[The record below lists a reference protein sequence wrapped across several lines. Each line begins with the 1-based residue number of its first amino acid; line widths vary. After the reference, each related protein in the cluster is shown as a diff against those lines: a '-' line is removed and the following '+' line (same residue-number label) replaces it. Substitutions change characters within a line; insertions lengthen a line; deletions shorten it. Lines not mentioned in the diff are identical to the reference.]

1 MKKIINIAWKDI
13 KNRFTSISE
22 ILFYLVLPVFFIFM
36 LGGGFEKFGSDQEL
50 PRLAVVDED
59 QSTLSIELVTTL
71 MNSQVV
77 EVETLSLAGA
87 VSALV
92 DEQIDAYLQIPTGFG
107 GQLLAGESTELELR
121 ALEDMQDARAAEQEA
136 LTIVETL
143 SRSLL
148 AAHVSTTERELLA
161 PFSSEIEREAYFDNS
176 LSLAQDAFGNLP
188 DRVEMTVPDQSEAL
202 DYREATAAQANA
214 GQLVTWVFIP
224 LLGTSVV
231 LTDERTMGTLR
242 RLLTTPTSKS
252 TFLLGTFVGQ
262 LVPAWVQMALLIG
275 FGGLVMGVYWGGSM
289 VGLFVLLLAF
299 SLASVAFGT
308 LMGTVVKTSGQA
320 NNLSIMS
327 GMAMALLGG
336 CWWPSELFPDVL
348 LTANKVLPT
357 TWVMDGLN
365 GLMLQG
371 FGLMEVLPLAGVLL
385 VFAVVFFLIGVWR
398 FRFE

>member
-71 MNSQVV
+71 RSSQVV

-87 VSALV
+87 VSALE

-107 GQLLAGESTELELR
+107 GQLLASESTELELR
-121 ALEDMQDARAAEQEA
+121 ALEDTQDARAAEQEA
-136 LTIVETL
+136 LTLVESL

-161 PFSSEIEREAYFDNS
+161 PFSSEIEREAYFDTS
-176 LSLAQDAFGNLP
+176 LSLAQEAFGHLP

-214 GQLVTWVFIP
+214 GQLVAWVFIP

-252 TFLLGTFVGQ
+252 IFLLGTFVGQ

-275 FGGLVMGVYWGGSM
+275 FGGLVMGVYWGGSI
-289 VGLFVLLLAF
+289 VGLVVLLLAF

-348 LTANKVLPT
+348 LTVNKVLPT
-357 TWVMDGLN
+357 SWVMEGLN

-371 FGLMEVLPLAGVLL
+371 FGLTEVLPLAGVLL
-385 VFAVVFFLIGVWR
+385 GFAVVFFLVGVWR
-398 FRFE
+398 YRFE

>member
-36 LGGGFEKFGSDQEL
+36 LSGGFEKIGSDQEL
-50 PRLAVVDED
+50 PRLVVVDED
-59 QSTLSIELVTTL
+59 QTALSSELVTTL
-71 MNSQVV
+71 RNSQVV

-87 VSALV
+87 VSALE
-92 DEQIDAYLQIPTGFG
+92 DEQIDAYLQIPMGFEG
-107 GQLLAGESTELELR
+107 HLLAGETFELELQ
-121 ALEDMQDARAAEQEA
+121 ALEDTQDARAAEQEA

-148 AAHVSTTERELLA
+148 AAHVSTE
-161 PFSSEIEREAYFDNS
+161 
-176 LSLAQDAFGNLP
+176 AFGDLP

-202 DYREATAAQANA
+202 DFREATAAQANA

-231 LTDERTMGTLR
+231 LTDERTTGTLR

-275 FGGLVMGVYWGGSM
+275 FGGLVMGIYWGGSM
-289 VGLFVLLLAF
+289 AGLLVLLLAF

-348 LTANKVLPT
+348 LTVNKVLPT
-357 TWVMDGLN
+357 SWVMDGLN

-371 FGLMEVLPLAGVLL
+371 FGLTEVLPLAGVLL
-385 VFAVVFFLIGVWR
+385 GFAVVFFLIGVWR

>member
-13 KNRFTSISE
+13 KNRFTSFSE
-22 ILFYLVLPVFFIFM
+22 ILFYLVLPVLFIFM
-36 LGGGFEKFGSDQEL
+36 VSGGLARFGSDQEL

-59 QSTLSIELVTTL
+59 QTALSKELVTAL
-71 MNSQVV
+71 KNSKVV
-77 EVETLSLAGA
+77 EVETLSLANA
-87 VSALV
+87 ASALE
-92 DEQIDAYLQIPTGFG
+92 DEQVDATMQIAMGFEG
-107 GQLLAGESTELELR
+107 HLLDGEPFELELQ
-121 ALEDMQDARAAEQEA
+121 APEDTQDASAVEQEA

-148 AAHVSTTERELLA
+148 AAHVSTTERELIA
-161 PFSSEIEREAYFDNS
+161 PFSSVKEREAYFENS
-176 LSLAQDAFGNLP
+176 LSLAQEAFANLP
-188 DRVEMTVPDQSEAL
+188 DRVEMAAPDQSEAMDL
-202 DYREATAAQANA
+202 QEATTAHYTA

-242 RLLTTPTSKS
+242 RLLITPTSKS

-262 LVPAWVQMALLIG
+262 LVPAWLQMALLIG

-289 VGLFVLLLAF
+289 VGLVVLLLAF

-308 LMGTVVKTSGQA
+308 LMGTVVKTPGQA

-336 CWWPSELFPDVL
+336 CWWPSELFPEVL
-348 LTANKVLPT
+348 LAANRVLPT
-357 TWVMDGLN
+357 SWVMDGLH

-371 FGLMEVLPLAGVLL
+371 FGLVEVLPLAGVLL
-385 VFAVVFFLIGVWR
+385 GFAVVFFLVGVWR
-398 FRFE
+398 YRFE

>member
-1 MKKIINIAWKDI
+1 
-13 KNRFTSISE
+13 
-22 ILFYLVLPVFFIFM
+22 
-36 LGGGFEKFGSDQEL
+36 
-50 PRLAVVDED
+50 
-59 QSTLSIELVTTL
+59 
-71 MNSQVV
+71 
-77 EVETLSLAGA
+77 
-87 VSALV
+87 
-92 DEQIDAYLQIPTGFG
+92 
-107 GQLLAGESTELELR
+107 
-121 ALEDMQDARAAEQEA
+121 
-136 LTIVETL
+136 
-143 SRSLL
+143 
-148 AAHVSTTERELLA
+148 
-161 PFSSEIEREAYFDNS
+161 
-176 LSLAQDAFGNLP
+176 
-188 DRVEMTVPDQSEAL
+188 
-202 DYREATAAQANA
+202 
-214 GQLVTWVFIP
+214 
-224 LLGTSVV
+224 
-231 LTDERTMGTLR
+231 MGTLR

-289 VGLFVLLLAF
+289 VGLLVLLLAF

-348 LTANKVLPT
+348 LTVNKVLPT

>member
-22 ILFYLVLPVFFIFM
+22 ILFYLVLPVLFIFM
-36 LGGGFEKFGSDQEL
+36 MGGGLERIGSDQEL
-50 PRLAVVDED
+50 PRLGVVDED
-59 QSTLSIELVTTL
+59 QTALSIELVTTL
-71 MNSQVV
+71 KNSKVV
-77 EVETLSLAGA
+77 EVETLSLADA
-87 VSALV
+87 VSALDNERV
-92 DEQIDAYLQIPTGFG
+92 DAYMQISTGFEG
-107 GQLLAGESTELELR
+107 HLLDGESFELELR
-121 ALEDMQDARAAEQEA
+121 AQEDTEDARAAEQEA

-148 AAHVSTTERELLA
+148 AAHVSTTEREFVA
-161 PFSSEIEREAYFDNS
+161 PFSSVNERKVYFDNS
-176 LSLAQDAFGNLP
+176 LSLAQEAFANLP
-188 DRVEMTVPDQSEAL
+188 DRVDMTAPDQSEAL
-202 DYREATAAQANA
+202 DLQEATTAHYIA

-224 LLGTSVV
+224 LLGTSVL

-262 LVPAWVQMALLIG
+262 LVPSWVQMALLIG

-289 VGLFVLLLAF
+289 VGLVVLMLAF

-308 LMGTVVKTSGQA
+308 LMGTVVKTPGQA

-336 CWWPSELFPDVL
+336 CWWPSELFPEVL
-348 LTANKVLPT
+348 LVANKVLPT
-357 TWVMDGLN
+357 SWVMDGLH

-385 VFAVVFFLIGVWR
+385 GFAVVFFLIGVWR
-398 FRFE
+398 YRFE